1 MPGIGGSDVW
11 TFVAAPVVISLFL
24 IIAMSYDLFFEIVA
38 VAFVVGF
45 ALSALVQSIGVDIRA
60 IGDYIN
66 VYAFLGDVLALWLI
80 PAIVGLVED
89 DSVFVFLGVGEVRL
103 DLG

>member
-60 IGDYIN
+60 IGD
-66 VYAFLGDVLALWLI
+66 
-80 PAIVGLVED
+80 
-89 DSVFVFLGVGEVRL
+89 
-103 DLG
+103 